1 MSLATKKAYAHGR
14 IMLVSGRGNR
24 KQLQIDVVA
33 NKRMEKPIKIDID
46 PEFQNLIPRLEEH
59 ELNDLET
66 SLGLEGCR
74 DPLVL
79 WNGWNLRPFQR
90 AELALKL
97 EPLIAAQAK
106 EKQRQAG
113 GAVVQRVC
121 TAACADS

>member
-1 MSLATKKAYAHGR
+1 MSLATQKAYAHGR

-33 NKRMEKPIKIDID
+33 NKPMEKPIKIDID

-79 WNGWNLRPFQR
+79 WNGVLVDGHHRYQICKRLGLPFTTT
-90 AELALKL
+90 EVKL
-97 EPLIAAQAK
+97 NSRDEAK
-106 EKQRQAG
+106 SWITRNQLG
-113 GAVVQRVC
+113 
-121 TAACADS
+121 